1 MKKNN
6 QIPYDMEAEQIFK
19 EIMKS
24 DKLQTL
30 NISEEEAQNASYV
43 GISDNAMI
51 EVIKDVIK
59 GVANR
64 KSVNSVYQGILKK
77 VSE

>member
-1 MKKNN
+1 
-6 QIPYDMEAEQIFK
+6 MEAEQIFK

-30 NISEEEAQNASYV
+30 NISEEEAKNASYV
-43 GISDNAMI
+43 SISDNAMI

-64 KSVNSVYQGILKK
+64 KSINSVYQGILKK

>member
-1 MKKNN
+1 
-6 QIPYDMEAEQIFK
+6 MEAEQIFK

-24 DKLQTL
+24 DQLQAL
-30 NISEEEAQNASYV
+30 NISEAEAANASYV
-43 GISDNAMI
+43 GISDNSMI

-64 KSVNSVYQGILKK
+64 KTVQAVYQGILKK

>member
-1 MKKNN
+1 
-6 QIPYDMEAEQIFK
+6 MEAEQIFK

-24 DKLQTL
+24 DKLQAL
-30 NISEEEAQNASYV
+30 NISEEEAASASYV

-64 KSVNSVYQGILKK
+64 KSLQSVYQGILKK

>member
-1 MKKNN
+1 
-6 QIPYDMEAEQIFK
+6 MEAEQIFK
-19 EIMKS
+19 EVMKS

-30 NISEEEAQNASYV
+30 NINEEEASSASYV
-43 GISDNAMI
+43 GISDNVMI

-64 KSVNSVYQGILKK
+64 KTVNSVYQGIIKK
-77 VSE
+77 VSD

>member
-1 MKKNN
+1 
-6 QIPYDMEAEQIFK
+6 MEAEQIFK

-30 NISEEEAQNASYV
+30 NISEEEAKNASYV

>member
-1 MKKNN
+1 
-6 QIPYDMEAEQIFK
+6 MEAEQIFK

-24 DKLQTL
+24 EKLQTL
-30 NISEEEAQNASYV
+30 NISEEEAKNASYV

>member
-1 MKKNN
+1 
-6 QIPYDMEAEQIFK
+6 MEAEQIFK

-30 NISEEEAQNASYV
+30 NISEEDAANASYV

-64 KSVNSVYQGILKK
+64 KSVQSVYQGILKK

>member
-1 MKKNN
+1 
-6 QIPYDMEAEQIFK
+6 MEAEQIFK

-30 NISEEEAQNASYV
+30 NISEDAAANASYV

-64 KSVNSVYQGILKK
+64 KSVQSVYQGILKK

>member
-1 MKKNN
+1 
-6 QIPYDMEAEQIFK
+6 MEAEQIFN

-30 NISEEEAQNASYV
+30 NISEEEAKNASYV

-64 KSVNSVYQGILKK
+64 KSINSVYQGILKK

>member
-1 MKKNN
+1 
-6 QIPYDMEAEQIFK
+6 MEAEQIFK

-24 DKLQTL
+24 DMLQTL
-30 NISEEEAQNASYV
+30 NISEKEAESASYV
-43 GISDNAMI
+43 SISDNAMI

-64 KSVNSVYQGILKK
+64 KSVQSVYQGILKK

>member
-1 MKKNN
+1 
-6 QIPYDMEAEQIFK
+6 MEAEQIFK
-19 EIMKS
+19 ELMKS
-24 DKLQTL
+24 SELQNL
-30 NISEEEAQNASYV
+30 NISEEEAARASYV
-43 GISDNAMI
+43 GESNNVMI

-64 KSVNSVYQGILKK
+64 KSVNTVYQGILKK

>member
-1 MKKNN
+1 
-6 QIPYDMEAEQIFK
+6 MEAEQIFK

-30 NISEEEAQNASYV
+30 NISEEEAKNASYV

-51 EVIKDVIK
+51 EVIKVK

>member
-1 MKKNN
+1 
-6 QIPYDMEAEQIFK
+6 MEAEQIFK
-19 EIMKS
+19 EVMKS

-30 NISEEEAQNASYV
+30 NINEEEASSASYV
-43 GISDNAMI
+43 GISDNVMI

-64 KSVNSVYQGILKK
+64 KTVNSVYQGIIKK
-77 VSE
+77 MSD

>member
-1 MKKNN
+1 
-6 QIPYDMEAEQIFK
+6 MEAEQIFK

-24 DKLQTL
+24 DQLQTL
-30 NISEEEAQNASYV
+30 NISKEEAASASYI

-64 KSVNSVYQGILKK
+64 KTIPAVYQGILKK

>member
-1 MKKNN
+1 
-6 QIPYDMEAEQIFK
+6 MEAEQIFK

-30 NISEEEAQNASYV
+30 NISEEEAANASYV

-64 KSVNSVYQGILKK
+64 KSLQSVYQGILKK
-77 VSE
+77 VSD

>member
-1 MKKNN
+1 
-6 QIPYDMEAEQIFK
+6 MEAEQIFK

-30 NISEEEAQNASYV
+30 NISDEEAKNASYV